1 MKPRTQITLASIA
14 TMLFAG
20 AMMLFVVAVASAA
33 KQSAPES
40 WLARV
45 NMYRAM
51 DQLPPIAS
59 DPALTEGAQKHAVYL
74 IKNFAKQV
82 RNGTANSADMSSESS
97 KRSFSTSQGRTIAPH
112 SEIDFT
118 FGKHQSVEEAIDRW
132 IKGPH
137 HRMLLLNP
145 ELQRI
150 GYGYYCEDGLCAQ
163 IVDVEDGIA
172 HEPVDPDKE
181 VAIEFPPANSTMSL
195 DDLPQESPDPLTAC
209 PGYKYPAG
217 LPITFQIGAYAG
229 AKLTSYS
236 IVRTDAPGAPPIEA
250 CGFDAYSYRNPS
262 RSQLGVVIGGLK
274 AFSAV
279 VVIPRHPL
287 APGSYRATVTVND
300 RDYGWSFTIAPGESA
315 AR

>member
-1 MKPRTQITLASIA
+1 M
-14 TMLFAG
+14 MLFA
-20 AMMLFVVAVASAA
+20 AAVASDA
-33 KQSAPES
+33 KQTTPES

-51 DQLPPIAS
+51 DQLPPIVS
-59 DPALTEGAQKHAVYL
+59 DPALTEGAQNHAIYL
-74 IKNFAKQV
+74 VKNFARQV
-82 RNGTANSADMSSESS
+82 RDGRADSTDMSSESS
-97 KRSFSTSQGRTIAPH
+97 KYSFSTSQGRGVAPH

-150 GYGYYCEDGLCAQ
+150 GYGHYCENGLCAQ
-163 IVDVEDGIA
+163 VVDVDDGIA
-172 HEPVDPDKE
+172 KEPIDPDKE
-181 VAIEFPPANSTMSL
+181 VAIEFPPANSTLSL
-195 DDLPQESPDPLTAC
+195 NDLPQESPDPLTAC

-217 LPITFQIGAYAG
+217 LPITFQIGAFAG
-229 AKLTSYS
+229 ARLSSYS
-236 IVRTDAPGAPPIEA
+236 IARTDAPAAPPIEA

-262 RSQLGVVIGGLK
+262 RSQMGVVVGGLK

-287 APGSYRATVTVND
+287 APGIYRASVTVND

-315 AR
+315 VR

>member
-1 MKPRTQITLASIA
+1 
-14 TMLFAG
+14 
-20 AMMLFVVAVASAA
+20 
-33 KQSAPES
+33 
-40 WLARV
+40 
-45 NMYRAM
+45 MYRAM
-51 DQLPPIAS
+51 DQLPPIVS
-59 DPALTEGAQKHAVYL
+59 DPELTEGAQNHAVYL

-82 RNGTANSADMSSESS
+82 RKGTANSAEMSSESS
-97 KRSFSTSQGRTIAPH
+97 KRSFSTSPGRTVAPH

-118 FGKHQSVEEAIDRW
+118 FGKHQSVEDAIDRW

-150 GYGYYCEDGLCAQ
+150 GYGYYCEEGLCAQ

-172 HEPVDPDKE
+172 REPVDPDKE
-181 VAIEFPPANSTMSL
+181 VAIEFPPANSTLSL
-195 DDLPQESPDPLTAC
+195 NDLPQESPDPLTAC
-209 PGYKYPAG
+209 QGYKYPAG

-229 AKLTSYS
+229 AKLTSFS
-236 IVRTDAPGAPPIEA
+236 IVRTDDPGAPPIEA
-250 CGFDAYSYRNPS
+250 CGYDAYSYRNPS
-262 RSQLGVVIGGLK
+262 RAQTGVVVGGLK

-279 VVIPRHPL
+279 VVIPKHPL

>member
-1 MKPRTQITLASIA
+1 
-14 TMLFAG
+14 
-20 AMMLFVVAVASAA
+20 MMLVAAAVASAA

-59 DPALTEGAQKHAVYL
+59 DPSLTAGAQNHAVYL

-82 RNGTANSADMSSESS
+82 RAGTANSADMNSEPS
-97 KRSFSTSQGRTIAPH
+97 KRPFSTSQGRNVAPH

-118 FGKHQSVEEAIDRW
+118 FGKHQSVEEAIDRSM
-132 IKGPH
+132 KGPH

-163 IVDVEDGIA
+163 VVDGEDGIA
-172 HEPVDPDKE
+172 REPVDPDKE
-181 VAIEFPPANSTMSL
+181 VAIEFPPANSTLSL
-195 DDLPQESPDPLTAC
+195 NDLPQESPDPLTAC
-209 PGYKYPAG
+209 PGYKFPAG

-229 AKLTSYS
+229 ARLSAYS
-236 IVRTDAPGAPPIEA
+236 IVRTDTPGAAPIEA
-250 CGFDAYSYRNPS
+250 CGFDAFSYRNPS
-262 RSQLGVVIGGLK
+262 RSQMEVVVGGLK